1 MNDYNYD
8 DDLDAEQQEDRNA
21 VAIAKRQKETD
32 QKIQKRLHT
41 ITRKNVEQLSADDKA
56 FLKARASYL
65 SRADREVY
73 ADIIAA
79 DYSGQPVESK
89 EPKLVEKPL
98 KKMNRSEL
106 EVKALELGLD
116 NLEQYQ
122 TNQEL
127 IDAIQGVQ

>member
-1 MNDYNYD
+1 MSDYNYD

-41 ITRKNVEQLSADDKA
+41 ITRKNVEQLSSDDKA
-56 FLKARASYL
+56 FLQARASYL
-65 SRADREVY
+65 SRSDREVY
-73 ADIIAA
+73 ADIIAG
-79 DYSGQPVESK
+79 DYSGQPVEAK
-89 EPKLVEKPL
+89 EPKIVEKSL

-116 NLEQYQ
+116 NLEQYE
-122 TNQEL
+122 TNQDL
-127 IDAIQGVQ
+127 IDAIEGVQ